1 MQVVAATR
9 LRRAQAAVQA
19 TRPYADKMLEVLQ
32 TVSERATEYKHP
44 FLIRREGKRAVM
56 ILVTTDK
63 GLAGAVNVN
72 NIRTGTRYMSQHYP
86 DQQRY
91 VTLGRKGRDFLL
103 RYRRDVIAEV
113 SNLPD
118 RPSQGQVL
126 PAVTVALEEYT
137 KGNVD
142 AVLLCYAKWVSTLK
156 QEPTVRVLIPAEIPA
171 RERAASGPRADYIY
185 EPDPESVLDGLLP
198 RYVETQVFQ
207 AVLENKASEYSAKMI
222 AMQNATNAAGDL
234 IDSLTLYANKVR
246 QAGIT
251 TELMEIVSGAAA
263 QEGSNCGRRSR
274 WQRRNRSPSP
284 GATARQGV
292 RATSARSSAP
302 WSTSSSSRVTNP
314 SCSKHWRSRLRTA
327 ERSCSRSNPTEATT
341 RFAAS
346 RWTRPTVSAA
356 VIPSLPRARRSP
368 SRSGSR
374 HWAGCSTS
382 WAKRSTT
389 SPRRKG
395 RRAGRS
401 IVPLHRSRSSRPR
414 SRSSKPGSRSST

>member
-1 MQVVAATR
+1 MPAFRDIVRRIDSIKNTQKITKAMQVVAATR

-19 TRPYADKMLEVLQ
+19 TRPYADKMVEVLQ
-32 TVSERATEYKHP
+32 TVSERASEYKHP

-63 GLAGAVNVN
+63 GLAGAINVN
-72 NIRTGTRYMSQHYP
+72 NIRTATRYMSQNFP

-126 PAVTVALEEYT
+126 PAVTVALEEYA
-137 KGNVD
+137 KCNVD
-142 AVLLCYAKWVSTLK
+142 AVLLCYAKWISTIR

-171 RERAASGPRADYIY
+171 RERESTAPRADYIY
-185 EPDPESVLDGLLP
+185 EPDPESLLDGLLP

-263 QEGSNCGRRSR
+263 QEGSN
-274 WQRRNRSPSP
+274 
-284 GATARQGV
+284 
-292 RATSARSSAP
+292 
-302 WSTSSSSRVTNP
+302 
-314 SCSKHWRSRLRTA
+314 
-327 ERSCSRSNPTEATT
+327 
-341 RFAAS
+341 
-346 RWTRPTVSAA
+346 
-356 VIPSLPRARRSP
+356 
-368 SRSGSR
+368 
-374 HWAGCSTS
+374 
-382 WAKRSTT
+382 
-389 SPRRKG
+389 
-395 RRAGRS
+395 
-401 IVPLHRSRSSRPR
+401 
-414 SRSSKPGSRSST
+414 